1 MNIKVTLR
9 AAIAA
14 VVMGIA
20 PGPVAASGFPTVDI
34 AAIAQS
40 VTDYINQLQQY
51 AELMAQTALNESQ
64 LAEAIKLYEQ
74 TMTEYDHMLR
84 QMEGLKS
91 RISNRQWQQIYAKYG
106 SVINTYPGMKPDFD
120 SDRWAK
126 INRELETL
134 FPRAQRLSDIEDDLA
149 SLGYD
154 SSSLQHITETARQS
168 YAREQL
174 AVGQSMFVQDMD
186 DELEVQMGRYG
197 EVSSKRASLGS
208 EDHLAT
214 LQVMAEQNELVIE
227 ALQQQ
232 SAISNAQLQYS
243 NQLESHYF
251 SNQNVGRK
259 ATLNEVKA
267 RQTQPIVINESPLVN
282 Y

>member
-9 AAIAA
+9 AALAA
-14 VVMGIA
+14 VVMSIA
-20 PGPVAASGFPTVDI
+20 PVPVTASGFPTVDI

-51 AELMAQTALNESQ
+51 AEQMTQTVLNESQ

-74 TMTEYDHMLR
+74 TMVEYDHMLR

-120 SDRWAK
+120 SARWMK

-149 SLGYD
+149 SIAYD
-154 SSSLQHITETARQS
+154 SNSLQHITETARQS

-197 EVSSKRASLGS
+197 EVSSKRASLGA

-232 SAISNAQLQYS
+232 SAINNAQLQYS

-259 ATLNEVKA
+259 ATLNEIKA
-267 RQTQPIVINESPLVN
+267 RQSRPIVVNESPLVN

>member
-14 VVMGIA
+14 IIMSIA
-20 PGPVAASGFPTVDI
+20 PVPVTASGFPTVDI

-51 AELMAQTALNESQ
+51 AEAMAQTALNESQ

-74 TMTEYDHMLR
+74 TMIEYDHMLR

-120 SDRWAK
+120 SARWAK

-149 SLGYD
+149 SLAYD
-154 SSSLQHITETARQS
+154 SNSLQHVTETARQS

-197 EVSSKRASLGS
+197 EVSSKRASLGP

-232 SAISNAQLQYS
+232 SAINNAQLQYS

-267 RQTQPIVINESPLVN
+267 RQSRPIVVNESPLVN